1 MLPMFNIVQKQQ
13 FCIIQFDRSEL
24 LHNRNCYMSSFTIGD
39 MSKGNLLFSQ
49 IAERGLC
56 TN

>member
-1 MLPMFNIVQKQQ
+1 MLPIFNIVQKQQ

-24 LHNRNCYMSSFTIGD
+24 HHNRNCYMSSFTIGD